1 MTVEAGEVSRD
12 RSRPVWSEFEARA
25 TARLPECHRLAAA
38 IVGPDD
44 AADVVQDALVDA
56 WRALAGLRD
65 PNAFE
70 PWLRSIVVNR
80 CRNHLRGRGRRGRGR
95 RVRTIQLDA
104 AASIAGEDTGSVRL
118 AADQSDRLER
128 AFHRLS
134 PDHRAVLALRFTL
147 DLPVRDV
154 ALTLGVPEGTVKSRL
169 NAAITRLRSALKEDS
184 T

>member
-1 MTVEAGEVSRD
+1 MTVDAGEVSHD

-25 TARLPECHRLAAA
+25 TSRLPECYRLAAA

-56 WRALAGLRD
+56 WRALARLRD

-80 CRNHLRGRGRRGRGR
+80 CRNHLRSKGR

-104 AASIAGEDTGSVRL
+104 AASIPGEVAGSVRL
-118 AADQSDRLER
+118 TADQHDRLDR

-134 PDHRAVLALRFTL
+134 PDQRAVLALRFTL

-169 NAAITRLRSALKEDS
+169 NAAITRLRSALKEDL